1 MNKEKLLE
9 LSDTLRGIAEGKEWE
24 YRLNSNKDEWLPS
37 QTGYDPVYFAAS
49 GNLRLKPQPSPQD
62 PYAELKAAHAAG
74 KTIQNASFDKSGW
87 FDTPY
92 PRWTAPVD
100 MYRIKPEPR
109 KVPLG
114 PDDISPGSVIRII
127 GNDEFEADLDGE
139 WSSVLNT
146 DKKKGVVVSAFNEH
160 CEPYLEVFGWDELME
175 VAQIKR
181 STDSVFQ
188 PCYKLIEE

>member
-49 GNLRLKPQPSPQD
+49 GNLRLKPQPPPLD
-62 PYAELKAAHAAG
+62 RHAEQKAAYASG
-74 KTIQNASFDKSGW
+74 KKIQYKWDHQGFWSDVEEPIWS
-87 FDTPY
+87 DY
-92 PRWTAPVD
+92 PD
-100 MYRIKPEPR
+100 IQYRIKPEPR

-114 PDDISPGSVIRII
+114 PDDVMPGCAVRSNLWCDPEWRFIAHVY
-127 GNDEFEADLDGE
+127 LDG
-139 WSSVLNT
+139 VLLSNCEST
-146 DKKKGVVVSAFNEH
+146 QSWDKLETY
-160 CEPYLEVFGWDELME
+160 YLINRSIPLTGKWDKDAWE
-175 VAQIKR
+175 
-181 STDSVFQ
+181 